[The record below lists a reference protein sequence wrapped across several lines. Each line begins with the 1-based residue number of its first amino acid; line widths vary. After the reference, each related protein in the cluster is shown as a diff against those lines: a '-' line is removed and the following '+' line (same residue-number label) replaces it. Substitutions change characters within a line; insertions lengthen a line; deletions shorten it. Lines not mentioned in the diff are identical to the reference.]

1 MPKNRLSVHHHVEAS
16 PQEVFAVAA
25 DFPNAA
31 RVIQAIETMQMLTE
45 GPVGVG
51 TRFRETRKMFG
62 KEATEVMEVAVFE
75 PPHRYVLHA
84 ESHGSKYVSGLTF
97 EPEDAGT
104 RVTMHFD
111 AEPLSFFA
119 KVMSFLMKPM
129 MKKMGELCR
138 RDLKDL
144 GDYVERK
151 RR

>member
-1 MPKNRLSVHHHVEAS
+1 MPKNKIAVHHHVEAS

-31 RVIQAIETMQMLTE
+31 RVIQAIEKVEMLTE

-51 TRFRETRKMFG
+51 TRFRETRTMFG
-62 KEATEVMEVAVFE
+62 KEATEEMEVAVFE

-111 AEPLSFFA
+111 AEPLTFFA
-119 KVMSFLMKPM
+119 KVMSLLMKPM
-129 MKKMGELCR
+129 LKKMAQICEK
-138 RDLKDL
+138 DLKDL
-144 GDYVERK
+144 GEHVERQ
-151 RR
+151 RG